1 MKVLPE
7 RKSGFSDAAVLAVL
21 MLFLILPFPDVHAGG
36 HLHGTLTHSNV
47 ETTSATLTL
56 ARDTNDSDDWWYS
69 RYPDLEPPCIKVS
82 SPEKTVQLTG
92 LEPDTEYEYTATTD
106 PTCATST
113 VIVGA
118 KTTFTTKAL
127 TAPPAPA
134 KPVVTEGNAEA
145 ALSWTS
151 GGDGNSAITKWQYAR
166 KEGVG
171 NFGSWTDICVTTN
184 DSGCPDKTSYTVT
197 GLTNGTA
204 YRFKVRAVNGVGD
217 GAESPESD
225 QVTPATT
232 PPAPTKPGVTEG
244 NAEATLSWTSG
255 GNGGSAITKWQYARK
270 EGIGDFG
277 SWTDI
282 CETANDSGCPDKT
295 SYTVTGL
302 TNGTAYRFKVR
313 AVNNVGDGAESP
325 ESDQVT
331 PVTTPP
337 APAKP
342 VVTGGNAEATLS
354 WTSSGN
360 GGSAITKWQYARK
373 EGVGNFGSWSDIC
386 VTANDSGCPDRT
398 SHKVTGLTNGT
409 AYRFKVRAVNGVG
422 DGAGS
427 PESDQVTPAA
437 TTPPAPTNLAVTAG
451 NAEATLSWTSG
462 GDGGSPITRWQYA
475 RKKGSGN
482 FGSWTDICETANDS
496 GCPDRTSHT
505 VTGLINGAA
514 YRFKVRAV
522 NGVGNGNG
530 AESPESDPVTP
541 TAPTVPGQ
549 ALPPPSPQ
557 PDDEY
562 ECPEFAPDVTAQDV
576 ADRNTLRAF
585 VRGAVAS
592 IREEV
597 EKAAPGDVGDLVEC
611 YRDDE
616 GPWKDGSV
624 YLFLIKAGT
633 AEVLLDGLYTE
644 LEGEELAATDKEDND
659 VWEKINEAAGEEERG
674 GFVAYYWKNPLG
686 EGDANPNSDWLK
698 DGESPGTSYKV
709 SYVEGFAFESYEPG
723 EVFIMGSGIYPQEPP
738 VEPEP
743 EPGPSDDAGGCA
755 ISGTG
760 KGAAFGLL
768 VVFVVFGALV
778 PRSRAG

>member
-7 RKSGFSDAAVLAVL
+7 RKSGFSDAAVLAAL
-21 MLFLILPFPDVHAGG
+21 MLFLILPFPDVHAAG
-36 HLHGTLTHSNV
+36 HLHGTLTSSEV

-56 ARDTNDSDDWWYS
+56 APETTHSEDWLYYQFPETDPLCT
-69 RYPDLEPPCIKVS
+69 RVS
-82 SPEKTVQLTG
+82 SPAKTVQLTG
-92 LEPDTEYEYTATTD
+92 LKPGTSYEYTAYTD

-113 VIVGA
+113 AIVGA
-118 KTTFTTKAL
+118 TTTFTTKAL

-134 KPVVTEGNAEA
+134 KPVVTAGNAEA

-166 KEGVG
+166 KEGG
-171 NFGSWTDICVTTN
+171 GDFGSWTDICQTTN

-217 GAESPESD
+217 GAESPESE

-232 PPAPTKPGVTEG
+232 PPAPTKPGVTAG

-282 CETANDSGCPDKT
+282 CETAGDPGCPDKR
-295 SYTVTGL
+295 SHAVTGL

-313 AVNNVGDGAESP
+313 AVNSVGDGAESP

-337 APAKP
+337 APTKP
-342 VVTGGNAEATLS
+342 GVTGGNAEATLS
-354 WTSSGN
+354 WTSGGN
-360 GGSAITKWQYARK
+360 GGSAITKWQYAK
-373 EGVGNFGSWSDIC
+373 STDSYASWSDIC
-386 VTANDSGCPDRT
+386 ETTNDSGCPDKT
-398 SHKVTGLTNGT
+398 SYTVSSLINGT

-422 DGAGS
+422 DGAES

-437 TTPPAPTNLAVTAG
+437 TTPPAPTDLAVTAG
-451 NAEATLSWTSG
+451 NAEATLSWISG
-462 GDGGSPITRWQYA
+462 GDGGSEITRWQYA
-475 RKKGSGN
+475 RKEGSGN

-505 VTGLINGAA
+505 VTGLTNGTT

-530 AESPESDPVTP
+530 AESPESDAVTP

-549 ALPPPSPQ
+549 ALPPPSPP

-562 ECPEFAPDVTAQDV
+562 ECPEFAPDVTAEDV

-585 VRGAVAS
+585 VQGAVAS

-597 EKAAPGDVGDLVEC
+597 EKAAPGDVGDLMEC

-633 AEVLLDGLYTE
+633 AEVLLDGLHTE

-674 GFVAYYWKNPLG
+674 GFVAYYWKKPLG

-723 EVFIMGSGIYPQEPP
+723 EVFIMGSGIYPREPP

-743 EPGPSDDAGGCA
+743 EPEPSDDAGGCA

-760 KGAAFGLL
+760 KGAAAFGLL
-768 VVFVVFGALV
+768 VVIAVFGVLV